1 MNIVIF
7 SKDRAAQLDLLIQS
21 IYKFVF
27 DPNIFVIYKHSEKK
41 YQAAYDILFKKYIDV
56 IFIREICIKDE
67 LIDLTYSL
75 DGATCLCTDD
85 SVFFRELPNINYEQL
100 LIDNDCNSFST
111 RSGLNTSQQC
121 HWKPI
126 FQKPIN
132 NLSTDV
138 NFLKWK
144 WAEHDYSTDYGR
156 PMSIDGNIFLS
167 SKLYKILKETTWDNP
182 RNLDAIMHADF
193 GEYIMSCNHSVLTCI
208 PWNLVAPG
216 YADNYGLFHKHHQS
230 DINNNYL
237 NGQTIQ
243 LDKLDFSNV
252 YSSHIEIPLI
262 ME

>member
-21 IYKFVF
+21 IYKFVCN
-27 DPNIFVIYKHSEKK
+27 PNIFVIYKYSEEK
-41 YQAAYDILFKKYIDV
+41 YQTAYNILSNKYSNI
-56 IFIREICIKDE
+56 ILIKEYELREE
-67 LIDLTYSL
+67 LIDIIDEL
-75 DGATCLCTDD
+75 DRTTCLCTDD
-85 SVFFRELPNINYEQL
+85 SVFFRELPKINYEQL
-100 LIDNDCNSFST
+100 LIDNNCNSFST
-111 RSGLNTSQQC
+111 RSGLNTLQQC

-132 NLSTDV
+132 NLSTDH

-144 WAEHDYSTDYGR
+144 WSEHDYRTDYGR

-167 SKLYKILKETTWDNP
+167 SKLHKILKETNWDNP
-182 RNLDAIMHADF
+182 RNLDAIMHDDF
-193 GEYIMSCNHSVLTCI
+193 GEHIMSFHHSVLTCI

-216 YADNYGLFHKHHQS
+216 NADNYGLFHKHHQS

-237 NGQTIQ
+237 NGKTIQ

-252 YSSHIEIPLI
+252 YSSHIEIPMI